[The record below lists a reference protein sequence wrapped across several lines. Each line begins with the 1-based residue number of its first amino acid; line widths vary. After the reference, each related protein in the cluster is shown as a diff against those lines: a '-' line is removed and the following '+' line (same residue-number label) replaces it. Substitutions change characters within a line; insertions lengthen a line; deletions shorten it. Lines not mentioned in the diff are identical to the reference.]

1 MLPPISTL
9 TFYNAI
15 ANGGRMMRPRF
26 VTAELKDGM
35 VIKEFPPEVIKERIC
50 SSSTLRDIQY
60 CLEHVVS
67 GGLGKKAGN
76 GEKYFQVSGKTGTAQ
91 VAGAGGYHNGPQRY
105 MVSFCGYYP
114 SNAPKYSCI
123 VNIIKTGPASG
134 GGHCGPVFREL
145 SLYVMSHGAYRNLEE
160 LNDTTTHHETP
171 ATP

>member
-1 MLPPISTL
+1 
-9 TFYNAI
+9 
-15 ANGGRMMRPRF
+15 
-26 VTAELKDGM
+26 M
-35 VIKEFPPEVIKERIC
+35 V
-50 SSSTLRDIQY
+50 RD
-60 CLEHVVS
+60 
-67 GGLGKKAGN
+67 GLGKKAGN

>member
-1 MLPPISTL
+1 M
-9 TFYNAI
+9 
-15 ANGGRMMRPRF
+15 
-26 VTAELKDGM
+26 
-35 VIKEFPPEVIKERIC
+35 KEQIC
-50 SSSTLRDIQY
+50 SPATLCKIQECLHRVVRD
-60 CLEHVVS
+60 
-67 GGLGKKAGN
+67 GLGKKAGN

-91 VAGAGGYHNGPQRY
+91 VAGVGGYHNGPQRY